1 MPEHPKPAP
10 ENSYLIEHVR
20 LLRNSYSDLLGR
32 PLAPADFDDE
42 QAAAYLFLAPMVLLS
57 HNTDADPIFNYANR
71 TGLDLFELTW
81 DELIELP
88 SRRSAEAINR
98 KERQK
103 VLDQVSDQGYIDNY
117 QCVRITKSG
126 KRFDVKNATVWSLY
140 DAQNCY
146 QGQAACFSEWTFI
159 D

>member
-1 MPEHPKPAP
+1 MPERPKPAP
-10 ENSYLIEHVR
+10 ENSYLIEHAR

-32 PLAPADFDDE
+32 PLAPPDFDDE

-57 HNTDADPIFNYANR
+57 HDADADPIFNYANM

-98 KERQK
+98 ADRQK

-126 KRFDVKNATVWSLY
+126 KRFNANNVTVWNLY

-146 QGQAACFSEWTFI
+146 QGQAACFSEWTFL